1 MWGRRPGR
9 PGECRLPGHFQ
20 PRGIEMDITFK
31 GRHTTVPERFRRHA
45 AAKLAK
51 LEKLDQRAI
60 RVDVE
65 VSKENNPRQA
75 DRCTRVELTI
85 RSRGPAVRA
94 EAAADEMYAALDL
107 AFAKLEGQLR
117 RAAERRKGRRTD
129 VPVRSVDAASAV
141 SATRTGQA
149 AAAGALLE
157 TAGPE
162 EAALELAAITESVP
176 VGRPRG
182 RRKVNGKSRQESLVP
197 LPAMPGDGEN
207 LAAGDRDAEDTSG
220 LVPIQMEGDGP
231 LVVREKFHP
240 SGPMTIDQALLQM
253 ELVGH
258 DFYAYHDSQCGK
270 FSVVYRRRGYD
281 YGVIRLVEE

>member
-1 MWGRRPGR
+1 
-9 PGECRLPGHFQ
+9 
-20 PRGIEMDITFK
+20 MDITFK
-31 GRHTTVPERFRRHA
+31 GRHATVPERFRRHA
-45 AAKLAK
+45 TAKLAK
-51 LEKLDQRAI
+51 LEKLDQRAL

-85 RSRGPAVRA
+85 RSRGPAIRA

-162 EAALELAAITESVP
+162 EAALELAAITESVT

-182 RRKVNGKSRQESLVP
+182 RRKVNGRSRQESLVP
-197 LPAMPGDGEN
+197 LPAMPGAGEN
-207 LAAGDRDAEDTSG
+207 LAAGGRDAEDTSG

>member
-1 MWGRRPGR
+1 
-9 PGECRLPGHFQ
+9 
-20 PRGIEMDITFK
+20 MDITFK

-45 AAKLAK
+45 TAKLAK

-60 RVDVE
+60 RADVE

-85 RSRGPAVRA
+85 RSRGPAIRA
-94 EAAADEMYAALDL
+94 EAAAEDMYAALDL

-157 TAGPE
+157 TADPE
-162 EAALELAAITESVP
+162 EAAFELAAITESVP

-182 RRKVNGKSRQESLVP
+182 RRKVNGKGRQESLVP
-197 LPAMPGDGEN
+197 LPAMPEAAEN
-207 LAAGDRDAEDTSG
+207 LDSGDTSG

-240 SGPMTIDQALLQM
+240 SGPMTIDQALLEM